1 VISQLL
7 ACLALALGGAAA
19 ITAAFTLRG
28 EEPLQGWAVAAP
40 GASSLVFAA
49 LGHTTGPLDLATVAG
64 VVLFGGIAGAGWRPR
79 LWRVLLVLGL
89 LALCVGLLPR
99 ALAIVGLLGGKGIA
113 GGSLTWAVARAAGF
127 VAFVAST
134 CAVLLGTR
142 RPARLPVGGLPAR
155 VYALHRAFGIAAVL
169 ALAVHLIAL
178 SLDTYTPF
186 SWAQLLA
193 VPWTSG
199 YRPFAVTLGFLAM
212 VSLLLAAAS
221 GALRRRLPGWRTL
234 HAAAYLTFALSV
246 THGVLAGTDSQSVA
260 ALVVYGAALF
270 AVTLTLL
277 RRYLGSH
284 GASGRPKAQEGGV
297 PQGQTVAAHKRF

>member
-1 VISQLL
+1 VISLLL

-28 EEPLQGWAVAAP
+28 EEPLQGWAVAAL

-79 LWRVLLVLGL
+79 LWRALLVLGL
-89 LALCVGLLPR
+89 LALCAGLLPR
-99 ALAIVGLLGGKGIA
+99 ALAGVLGGMGIA
-113 GGSLTWAVARAAGF
+113 GGSLTWAMARAAGF

-155 VYALHRAFGIAAVL
+155 DYALHRAFGIAAVL

-221 GALRRRLPGWRTL
+221 GALRRHLPGWRTL

-246 THGVLAGTDSQSVA
+246 AHGVLAGTDSHSA
-260 ALVVYGAALF
+260 GALVVYGAALF

>member
-1 VISQLL
+1 
-7 ACLALALGGAAA
+7 
-19 ITAAFTLRG
+19 
-28 EEPLQGWAVAAP
+28 
-40 GASSLVFAA
+40 
-49 LGHTTGPLDLATVAG
+49 
-64 VVLFGGIAGAGWRPR
+64 
-79 LWRVLLVLGL
+79 
-89 LALCVGLLPR
+89 
-99 ALAIVGLLGGKGIA
+99 
-113 GGSLTWAVARAAGF
+113 
-127 VAFVAST
+127 VAST

-169 ALAVHLIAL
+169 ALAVHLTAL

-199 YRPFAVTLGFLAM
+199 YRPFAVTLGFLGM

-234 HAAAYLTFALSV
+234 HASAYLTFALSV
-246 THGVLAGTDSQSVA
+246 AHGVLAGTDSHSAA
-260 ALVVYGAALF
+260 ALLVYGAALF

-297 PQGQTVAAHKRF
+297 PQGQTVAARR